1 MKKTLPLI
9 LSIISFAFAKFD
21 AGKAVNEG
29 VSTGLDMVGGFLI
42 LSIIIAFAFAIISKG
57 RKK

>member
-1 MKKTLPLI
+1 MKTTLPLI
-9 LSIISFAFAKFD
+9 LSIASFAFAKFD